1 MTMRNAVPVLLV
13 PMLAILVWL
22 GSPPASANVS
32 ASAGI
37 PPVTDAELDQAL
49 ALAGANRPELDSALA
64 HFAGDAFATDA
75 LRFTIVSLP
84 LADLSAMSSDLL
96 IEHVALA
103 MKVRDEMPF
112 AAEYDAATWAH
123 YVLAP
128 RVSQEPIEPW
138 RSYFYGQLAE
148 QVRGCSTLREA
159 IVAVKQWV
167 GPQIKFKQ
175 TQRRDQGPLTTL
187 KGVYG
192 RCEELMTVEIC
203 AMRAVG
209 IPARNA
215 FCPWWAHCDNNH
227 AWTEVLCDGVW
238 QPSGTVELDPAAGHT
253 WEMDACLGAP
263 IVCTMCFGLPA
274 ELGADVIS
282 HEDEI
287 GARYA
292 QLNNIGSYRR
302 TGRLHLDLLP
312 AIRETSDPYRSYKAD
327 DSIDYYVYVH
337 VFNYGALRP
346 VAKLTLDDASQVEV
360 ELGAGRY
367 VLSTDAP
374 VANRSVWVDLP
385 AGVDL
390 QVDWA
395 QAEPVGD
402 ELVLEFPK
410 DNRS

>member
-1 MTMRNAVPVLLV
+1 MSLRKAACVVFLPLLAA
-13 PMLAILVWL
+13 MLCW
-22 GSPPASANVS
+22 GSPPASAEAG

-37 PPVTDAELDQAL
+37 PPVRDAELDQAL
-49 ALAGANRPELDSALA
+49 ALAGANRPELESALA
-64 HFAGDAFATDA
+64 HFADDAFATDA
-75 LRFTIVSLP
+75 LRFVIVSLP
-84 LADLSAMSSDLL
+84 LADLSAMKSDLL
-96 IEHVALA
+96 VEHVALA

-112 AAEYDAATWAH
+112 AAEYDDATWAH

-128 RVSQEPIEPW
+128 RVSQEPLEPW
-138 RSYFYGQLAE
+138 RSYFYGQLAD

-167 GPQIKFKQ
+167 GPRIKFRQ

-209 IPARNA
+209 VPARNA

-227 AWTEVLCDGVW
+227 AWTEVYCDGVW

-274 ELGADVIS
+274 KLGPDVITY
-282 HEDEI
+282 EDEI

-292 QLNNIGSYRR
+292 ELNNIAAYRHA
-302 TGRLHLDLLP
+302 GRLWVDLLP
-312 AIRETSDPYRSYKAD
+312 AIRETSDPNRSYKAD

-346 VAKLTLDDASQVEV
+346 VAKLTLDDASQVQV

-374 VANRSVWVDLP
+374 VKNKSVWVDLP
-385 AGVDL
+385 AQADL
-390 QVDWA
+390 KVDWA
-395 QAEPVGD
+395 QAKPVGD

-410 DNRS
+410 DVRR

>member
-1 MTMRNAVPVLLV
+1 MNVSKAPYILFLA
-13 PMLAILVWL
+13 MLAAALSL
-22 GSPPASANVS
+22 GSQPASAEAP
-32 ASAGI
+32 ASSGV
-37 PPVTDAELDQAL
+37 PPVTDAELEQAL
-49 ALAGANRPELDSALA
+49 TLAGANRPELDNALS
-64 HFAGDAFATDA
+64 HFAGDAFATSA
-75 LRFTIVSLP
+75 LRFVIVSLP
-84 LADLSAMSSDLL
+84 LADLGAMSGDLL

-103 MKVRDEMPF
+103 LKVREEMPY
-112 AAEYDAATWAH
+112 ATEYGDATWAH

-128 RVSQEPIEPW
+128 RVSQEPLEPW
-138 RSYFYGQLAE
+138 RSYFYGELAGE
-148 QVRGCSTLREA
+148 AGECATLREA

-167 GPQIKFKQ
+167 WERIKFKQ

-203 AMRAVG
+203 ALRSVG
-209 IPARNA
+209 VPARNA

-227 AWTEVLCDGVW
+227 AWTEVYCDGVW
-238 QPSGTVELDPAAGHT
+238 QPSGTVELDPATGHT

-274 ELGADVIS
+274 QLGPDVIS
-282 HEDEI
+282 YEVEI

-292 QLNNIGSYRR
+292 QLNNIGAYRD
-302 TGRLHLDLLP
+302 TGRLQVDLLP
-312 AIRETSDPYRSYKAD
+312 AIVETSDPDRSYKAD
-327 DSIDYYVYVH
+327 DSIDYYVNVH

-346 VAKLTLDDASQVEV
+346 VAKLRLDDASQVQV

-374 VANRSVWVDLP
+374 VKNRSVWIDLP
-385 AGVDL
+385 VHVDL
-390 QVDWA
+390 QVDWTA
-395 QAEPVGD
+395 AEPVGE

-410 DNRS
+410 DAKP

>member
-1 MTMRNAVPVLLV
+1 MSNRRALYMFSLLV
-13 PMLAILVWL
+13 LAASICLV
-22 GSPPASANVS
+22 SPPVGAQAST
-32 ASAGI
+32 SAGI
-37 PPVTDAELDQAL
+37 PPVSDAELEQAL
-49 ALAGANRPELDSALA
+49 TLAGANRAELEGALA
-64 HFAGDAFATDA
+64 HFTADAFATDA
-75 LRFTIVSLP
+75 LRFVIVSLP
-84 LADLSAMSSDLL
+84 LADLSAMSAGLL
-96 IEHVALA
+96 IEHVDLALKA
-103 MKVRDEMPF
+103 RAEMPYS
-112 AAEYDAATWAH
+112 AEYDAATWAH

-128 RVSQEPIEPW
+128 RVSQEPLEPW
-138 RSYFYGQLAE
+138 RSYFYTELADRTRE
-148 QVRGCSTLREA
+148 CATLREA

-167 GPQIKFKQ
+167 WERIKFKQ

-203 AMRAVG
+203 AMRSVG
-209 IPARNA
+209 VPARNA

-227 AWTEVLCDGVW
+227 AWTEVYCDGVW

-274 ELGADVIS
+274 QLGPEVIS
-282 HEDEI
+282 CEDEI

-292 QLNNIGSYRR
+292 QINNIGAYRQ
-302 TGRLHLDLLP
+302 TGRLWLELLP
-312 AIRETSDPYRSYKAD
+312 AIVETSDPDRSYKAD
-327 DSIDYYVYVH
+327 DSVDYYVYVH

-346 VAKLTLDDASQVEV
+346 VAKLKLDDGSQAVV

-367 VLSTDAP
+367 VLSTTAP
-374 VANRSVWVDLP
+374 VQHPSVWVDLP
-385 AGVDL
+385 VLADL

-395 QAEPVGD
+395 EAEPLGD

-410 DNRS
+410 DAKP